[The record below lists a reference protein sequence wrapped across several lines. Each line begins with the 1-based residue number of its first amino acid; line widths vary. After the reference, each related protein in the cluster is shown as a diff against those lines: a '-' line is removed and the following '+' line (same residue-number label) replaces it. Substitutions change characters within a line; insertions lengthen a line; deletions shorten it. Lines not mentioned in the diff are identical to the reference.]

1 MILGA
6 AGLALI
12 KSFEQCRLAAYQDQ
26 RGVWTI
32 GWGHT
37 GPAVTAQSV
46 CSQADADAWLLQDT
60 YAAQKAVN
68 ATVDVAITQ
77 NQFDALVSFTFNVGA
92 GSEAHST
99 LVAKLNGGDTAG
111 AADQFLVW
119 DKVNGVQNA
128 GLARRRAAERALFI
142 GLG

>member
-12 KSFEQCRLAAYQDQ
+12 KSFEQCKLTAYQDQ
-26 RGVWTI
+26 RGVWTV

-46 CSQADADAWLLQDT
+46 CSQADADAWLAQDT
-60 YAAQKAVN
+60 LTAQKAVN

-77 NQFDALVSFTFNVGA
+77 NQFDALCSLCFNI
-92 GSEAHST
+92 GSSNFSNSS
-99 LVAKLNGGDTAG
+99 LLRILNAGDTTG

-119 DKVNGVQNA
+119 NHVDGAVNA
-128 GLARRRAAERALFI
+128 GL
-142 GLG
+142 

>member
-1 MILGA
+1 VILGA

-12 KSFEQCRLAAYQDQ
+12 KRFEQCRLATYQDQ
-26 RGVWTI
+26 RGVWTL

-46 CSQADADAWLLQDT
+46 CSQADADLWLIQDT

-99 LVAKLNGGDTAG
+99 LVRILNGGDTAD

-119 DKVNGVQNA
+119 DMVNGQPNA
-128 GLARRRAAERALFI
+128 GLARRRAAERALFL
-142 GLG
+142 GLS